1 MRELA
6 DALVPIAFFIAI
18 GIVFSRYF
26 QYRHQENMAMIE
38 RGIAVAPKQPE
49 KRRRS
54 TIYMMLG
61 LLCFFIGIAF
71 IAGMLIVHYFYVD
84 QAIIP
89 ALMLLGGGLAMMAT
103 YGVISK
109 EERERESQERAGRIM

>member
-1 MRELA
+1 
-6 DALVPIAFFIAI
+6 
-18 GIVFSRYF
+18 
-26 QYRHQENMAMIE
+26 MIE
-38 RGIAVAPKQPE
+38 RGMAVAPKQPE

-54 TIYMMLG
+54 TIYMTLG

-103 YGVISK
+103 YGVVSK
-109 EERERESQERAGRIM
+109 EEREREQRERSGQIM